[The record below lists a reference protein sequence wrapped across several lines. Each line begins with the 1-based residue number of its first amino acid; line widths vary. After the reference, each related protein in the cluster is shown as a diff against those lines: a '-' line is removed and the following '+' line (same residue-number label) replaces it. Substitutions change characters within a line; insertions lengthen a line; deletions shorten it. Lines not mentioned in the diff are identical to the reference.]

1 MELWDFIKWKL
12 KRRIQ
17 IVQEDNWNTLGNSIL
32 KSHHGHGKSTVCTN
46 CGDGVPETNEHY
58 LLECSKFDKQ
68 REILLKNVKK
78 EIKNLNTVISVKTLL
93 GYYPK
98 IFSSKRKIKKYKNSI
113 ENVLTRVMEYI
124 SKTKRFNKEMR

>member
-1 MELWDFIKWKL
+1 M
-12 KRRIQ
+12 
-17 IVQEDNWNTLGNSIL
+17 
-32 KSHHGHGKSTVCTN
+32 CTN

-78 EIKNLNTVISVKTLL
+78 EIKNLNTVISTKTLL